1 MAIQQKYNTIQ
12 NKQNQNTIMV
22 SCLFFLIVA
31 TIILDFIYSLF
42 QNSSFFI
49 SESLLFSSFWLL
61 FFPLTKLLL
70 KLIQPNKLWQNICFT
85 ALITCFHL
93 SIYPALIWFL
103 SKTFYYHTFPYWQTF
118 NFGITEYAVK
128 SILIYG
134 FVVSFFVYINKSQR
148 RTMLPQEKQTLKQ
161 SFISSIITSDRNNK
175 KIIIDVNEIL
185 YFSANS
191 PYVNIFHLS
200 KKYLHT
206 ETLKSLETQLD
217 DKQFIRIHKS
227 HIVNSDKI
235 ISIQSRKNGDYDVTL
250 IDNTNLR
257 MSRNYVAKFKSNFG
271 KQHHLAVK

>member
-12 NKQNQNTIMV
+12 NKQYQNTIMV

-148 RTMLPQEKQTLKQ
+148 KTMLPQEKQTLKQ

-206 ETLKSLETQLD
+206 ETLKSLENQLD

>member
-12 NKQNQNTIMV
+12 NKQYQNTIIV

-118 NFGITEYAVK
+118 NFGITEYTVK

-134 FVVSFFVYINKSQR
+134 FLVSFFVYINKSQR

-235 ISIQSRKNGDYDVTL
+235 ISIQSRKNGDYNVTL

-271 KQHHLAVK
+271 KQHHLAIK

>member
-118 NFGITEYAVK
+118 NFGITEYTVK

-134 FVVSFFVYINKSQR
+134 FLVSFFVYINKSQR

-271 KQHHLAVK
+271 KQHHLAIK

>member
-93 SIYPALIWFL
+93 SIYPAVIWFL
-103 SKTFYYHTFPYWQTF
+103 SKIFYYHTFPYWQTF

-200 KKYLHT
+200 RKYLHT
-206 ETLKSLETQLD
+206 ETLKSLENQLD

>member
-12 NKQNQNTIMV
+12 NKQYQNTIIV

-134 FVVSFFVYINKSQR
+134 FLVSFFVYINKSQR

-191 PYVNIFHLS
+191 PYVNIFHLT

-217 DKQFIRIHKS
+217 DKQFMRIHKS

-271 KQHHLAVK
+271 KQHHLAIK

>member
-12 NKQNQNTIMV
+12 NKQYQNTIMV

-70 KLIQPNKLWQNICFT
+70 KLIPPNKLWQNICFT

-271 KQHHLAVK
+271 KQHHLGIK

>member
-12 NKQNQNTIMV
+12 NKQYQNTIMV

-118 NFGITEYAVK
+118 NFGITEYTVK

-134 FVVSFFVYINKSQR
+134 FLVSFFVYINKSQR

-271 KQHHLAVK
+271 KQHHLAIK

>member
-12 NKQNQNTIMV
+12 NKQYQNTIMV
-22 SCLFFLIVA
+22 SCLLFLIA
-31 TIILDFIYSLF
+31 TTIFLDFIYSLF
-42 QNSSFFI
+42 KNSSFFI

-271 KQHHLAVK
+271 KQHHLAIK

>member
-1 MAIQQKYNTIQ
+1 MAMQQKYYTIQ
-12 NKQNQNTIMV
+12 NKQYQNTIIV

-118 NFGITEYAVK
+118 NFGITEYTVK

-134 FVVSFFVYINKSQR
+134 FLVSFFVYINKSQR

-235 ISIQSRKNGDYDVTL
+235 ISIQSRKNGDYNVTL

-271 KQHHLAVK
+271 KQHHLAIK

>member
-1 MAIQQKYNTIQ
+1 
-12 NKQNQNTIMV
+12 MV

-134 FVVSFFVYINKSQR
+134 FLVSFFVYINKSQR

-271 KQHHLAVK
+271 KQHHLAIK

>member
-12 NKQNQNTIMV
+12 NKQYQNTIIV
-22 SCLFFLIVA
+22 SCLFFLIAA
-31 TIILDFIYSLF
+31 TIILDFIYSMF

-161 SFISSIITSDRNNK
+161 DFISSIITSDRNNK

>member
-1 MAIQQKYNTIQ
+1 MAIQQKYNAIQ
-12 NKQNQNTIMV
+12 NKQYQNTIMV

-42 QNSSFFI
+42 QNLSFFI

-70 KLIQPNKLWQNICFT
+70 KLIQPNKLWKNICFT
-85 ALITCFHL
+85 SLITCFHL

-134 FVVSFFVYINKSQR
+134 FLVSFFVYINKSQR

-271 KQHHLAVK
+271 KQHHLGIK

>member
-1 MAIQQKYNTIQ
+1 MAMQQKYNTIQ
-12 NKQNQNTIMV
+12 NKQYQNTIIV

-70 KLIQPNKLWQNICFT
+70 KLILPNKLWQNICFT

-134 FVVSFFVYINKSQR
+134 FVVTFFVYKNKSQR

-161 SFISSIITSDRNNK
+161 DFISSIITSDRNNK
-175 KIIIDVNEIL
+175 KVIIDVNEIL

-227 HIVNSDKI
+227 HIVNSAKI

-257 MSRNYVAKFKSNFG
+257 MSRNYVADFKSKFG

>member
-1 MAIQQKYNTIQ
+1 
-12 NKQNQNTIMV
+12 
-22 SCLFFLIVA
+22 
-31 TIILDFIYSLF
+31 
-42 QNSSFFI
+42 
-49 SESLLFSSFWLL
+49 
-61 FFPLTKLLL
+61 
-70 KLIQPNKLWQNICFT
+70 
-85 ALITCFHL
+85 
-93 SIYPALIWFL
+93 
-103 SKTFYYHTFPYWQTF
+103 
-118 NFGITEYAVK
+118 
-128 SILIYG
+128 
-134 FVVSFFVYINKSQR
+134 
-148 RTMLPQEKQTLKQ
+148 MLPQEKQTLKQ

-271 KQHHLAVK
+271 KQHHLAIK

>member
-1 MAIQQKYNTIQ
+1 MAIQQKYNIIQ
-12 NKQNQNTIMV
+12 NKQYQNTIMV

-103 SKTFYYHTFPYWQTF
+103 SKTFYYHTFSYWQTF
-118 NFGITEYAVK
+118 NFGITEYPVK

>member
-1 MAIQQKYNTIQ
+1 MAIQQKYNIIQ
-12 NKQNQNTIMV
+12 NKQYQNTIMV

-93 SIYPALIWFL
+93 SIYPAVIWFL
-103 SKTFYYHTFPYWQTF
+103 SKIFYYHTFPYWQTF

-200 KKYLHT
+200 RKYLHT
-206 ETLKSLETQLD
+206 ETLKSLENQLD

>member
-1 MAIQQKYNTIQ
+1 MAIQQKYNAIQ
-12 NKQNQNTIMV
+12 NKQYQNTIMV

-103 SKTFYYHTFPYWQTF
+103 SKTFYFHTFPYWQTF

-148 RTMLPQEKQTLKQ
+148 RTILPQEKQTLKQ
-161 SFISSIITSDRNNK
+161 SFISSIITSDRNKK

-191 PYVNIFHLS
+191 PYVTIFHHS

-206 ETLKSLETQLD
+206 ETLKSLENQLD

-271 KQHHLAVK
+271 KQHHLAIK